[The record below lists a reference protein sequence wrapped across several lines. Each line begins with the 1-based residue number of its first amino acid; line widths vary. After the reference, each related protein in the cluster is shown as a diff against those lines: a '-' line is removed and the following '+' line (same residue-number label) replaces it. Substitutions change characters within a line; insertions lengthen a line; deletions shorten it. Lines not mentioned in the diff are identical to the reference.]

1 MGLLYFAAKLPE
13 VIMRKLCLL
22 LALALVG
29 VMVSSSWADHRSF
42 EGEAAYYSNYYEGR
56 TMACGGKYQSWKMV
70 AAHRTLPC
78 GTRLRVKNKANG
90 EVVRVTVKD
99 RGPYGD
105 ENRVLDLSRRAA
117 RKLGYINAG
126 IARVRAVILHN

>member
-1 MGLLYFAAKLPE
+1 MFCCQLLPE
-13 VIMRKLCLL
+13 VIMRKLCL
-22 LALALVG
+22 ALALGLVC
-29 VMVSSSWADHRSF
+29 VMVSTGWAHHRSF

-56 TMACGGKYQSWKMV
+56 TMACGGTYQSWKMV

-90 EVVRVTVKD
+90 EVVRVTVRD

-105 ENRVLDLSRRAA
+105 EDRVLDLSRRAA

-126 IARVRAVILHN
+126 IARVRAVILHD